1 MRDGWVADSFD
12 EAARVFGEHYA
23 RMTRFYLRHG
33 NLTRNP
39 GFASPDEIT
48 PESVAPYIVMGEPQ
62 QCIEHLERLHEELGV
77 DYVVFCCR
85 LSTGPSLEETREQ
98 ILRFGE
104 EVVAAHPRPLPRPG
118 PSRDPGRVPVVSM
131 TSVPPC
137 SMPAGP
143 RRPPCRSP
151 TRRARTR
158 S

>member
-1 MRDGWVADSFD
+1 MSARTASVREELGKEPFVVLMRDGWVADSFD
-12 EAARVFGEHYA
+12 EAARVFGSHYA

-48 PESVAPYIVMGEPQ
+48 PESCAPYIVMGEPQ
-62 QCIEHLERLHEELGV
+62 QCIEHLERLAEDFGV

-104 EVVAAHPRPLPRPG
+104 EVVQPIHARYPAPDHPAIPAA
-118 PSRDPGRVPVVSM
+118 
-131 TSVPPC
+131 
-137 SMPAGP
+137 
-143 RRPPCRSP
+143 CRW
-151 TRRARTR
+151 
-158 S
+158 